1 VTQQSD
7 DERRTPAR
15 AEGGDGVER
24 ELSRFLRPALEPAP
38 DLADLF
44 ASVQTDIARERGLV
58 AWLRSC
64 PTALRMAMAY
74 GCVVAL
80 CVATAL
86 GWLRPDIQVYPMGRM
101 VMGLATMALLIAV
114 GVGLVLRPLQRAA
127 LPTWVSGATVA
138 VAVLALFAFYS
149 LPVAH
154 EAHPSSLQAP
164 GVAALLARARPCV
177 VVGLLLGAAV
187 FAALRALDRGG
198 ARRSLLRA
206 AAAGLCA
213 NLVLQLHCPNTARL
227 HLLAGHFAVLVLLLA
242 AVALWPRSARG

>member
-7 DERRTPAR
+7 DGGRTPAH
-15 AEGGDGVER
+15 AEDGDGVER
-24 ELSRFLRPALEPAP
+24 ELSRLLRPALEPAS

-44 ASVQTDIARERGLV
+44 ASVQTDIAQERGLA
-58 AWLRSC
+58 AWLRSR
-64 PTALRMAMAY
+64 PTALRMSMAF

-80 CVATAL
+80 GAATGL
-86 GWLRPDIQVYPMGRM
+86 GWLRPDIAVYPMARM
-101 VMGLATMALLIAV
+101 VMVLATMALLIAL
-114 GVGLVLRPLQRAA
+114 GVGLVLRSLQRAA
-127 LPTWVSGATVA
+127 LPSWASGATIA
-138 VAVLALFAFYS
+138 AAVLALLAFYS
-149 LPVAH
+149 LPIAH

-177 VVGLLLGAAV
+177 IVGLLLGAAV

-213 NLVLQLHCPNTARL
+213 NLVLQLHCPNTAPM
-227 HLLAGHFAVLVLLLA
+227 HLLAGHFAVLVVLLA